1 MEKENRLETIMPKE
15 LHAKLKRSGR
25 KKGFIGKR
33 LDRYV
38 YGTMRKLG
46 WKPSREKKKSKY
58 KRSK

>member
-1 MEKENRLETIMPKE
+1 MPKE

-33 LDRYV
+33 LDKYI

-46 WKPSREKKKSKY
+46 WTPGREKKKKTKY
-58 KRSK
+58 QRSK